1 MVEKLD
7 EILQKLDRI
16 ESMLDERYKFKQDEK
31 SINTYLDDISKDS
44 LIGVNC
50 ELVYVA
56 YKHVTKGT
64 ATKRKLNNAI
74 KARFNLKT
82 KHTTA
87 KGKNIY
93 YWSE

>member
-7 EILQKLDRI
+7 EILLKLNRI
-16 ESMLDERYKFKQDEK
+16 ESMLDDRYKFKQDEK

-50 ELVYVA
+50 EMIYNA
-56 YKHVTKGT
+56 YKNVTGGT

-93 YWSE
+93 YWGE